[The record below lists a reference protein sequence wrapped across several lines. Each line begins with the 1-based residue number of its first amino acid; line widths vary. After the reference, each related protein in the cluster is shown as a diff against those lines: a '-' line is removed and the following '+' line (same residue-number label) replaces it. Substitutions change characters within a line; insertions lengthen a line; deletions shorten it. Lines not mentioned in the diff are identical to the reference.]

1 MANEYKGVSGIYPAV
16 LFKDVGVYANPAVA
30 IALPPAGAATGR
42 FYVPFDG
49 ATVGIAAHH
58 TLGTANAHTVAI
70 RKDGAAVTGATV
82 ALAKDANASA
92 YARFMPD
99 LYAVAA
105 DSYID
110 ATIIG
115 TAGEDAGDV
124 TVVVF
129 LQVGQ
134 SQT

>member
-1 MANEYKGVSGIYPAV
+1 MANEFKGVSGIYPVV
-16 LFKDVGVYANPAVA
+16 LFKAVGAYANPAVA
-30 IALPPAGAATGR
+30 IALLPAGAATGR

-49 ATVGIAAHH
+49 AIVGVTAHH
-58 TLGTANAHTVAI
+58 TAATASAHTVAI
-70 RKDGAAVTGATV
+70 RKDGAAVAGATL
-82 ALAKDANASA
+82 ALAKDENAHA
-92 YARFMPD
+92 YARFMPN

-115 TAGEDAGDV
+115 TAAENAGDV
-124 TVVVF
+124 TVIVF